1 MSVKPSD
8 KWLAQY
14 NNTLVPETFIQITY
28 HASDDAAQTDAI
40 ASSGSQTVFSNAA
53 SITNLDASASG
64 NYATG
69 ETNFW
74 VLDGSLDIVP
84 DSEPYQECGYVSGEC
99 VSSTNHPT
107 ITFSFSKIH
116 EEKIPGL
123 TIVWSEILNEWA
135 KSFKVSAYKGSTL
148 LSENQINDNN
158 SIETPVEFEVSNYD
172 SIVLEVIEWCIPN
185 RRARVEQIEFGQRVR
200 FDKKDLLSYSH
211 QSKRDPISGQ
221 LSKDSISFS
230 IDNSDQKWNPINPD
244 GLYKY
249 LYERQAVFVKYGM
262 DLDGQTE
269 WINGGKFYLSSW
281 SVPSNG
287 ITASFEAR
295 DALAFLID
303 SLYTGRK
310 SGTLYEICYDALELL
325 DVSGISYYINESLK
339 DYTTDFSNGNSS
351 YKNADVL
358 QLSANAAGMALYQ
371 TRSGQIR
378 IDRVPYLP
386 ENKSDIYEITEIN
399 DYQYPEITFSNKLKN
414 ISYSLNGTS
423 SLYPNGAT
431 GDGVTQSVNNA
442 LISSSIIAQSKNV
455 LTESYKVLSNRRK
468 ATLSY
473 RASPHNDALD
483 FVKLNHQ
490 FGYSSNLLV
499 TDISYTFNGSFK
511 GSVTG
516 YMIEDVDSLQI
527 DTSKIYL
534 HPSDTI
540 TLTATLAPASADSP
554 VIVWNASPAG
564 IVELN
569 VIKNERGVSVC
580 NVTYLHSGNATI
592 TATVASLS
600 ASCNATT
607 IADEISNFREGDTVY
622 ISVAGVY
629 TAFLVSKHNYEP
641 ELNGTGRTL
650 LVHKD
655 SIFGSGADD
664 FAWDSKGTT
673 PAEYSKSTIDTLLN
687 GSFKKSLSDYM
698 QKKIDETTFYYT
710 PAFKWVFEESTGRG
724 HYEPSGVSTLSRS
737 VFLPSA
743 KEIYYDNFPDS
754 NSSFDNTMWG
764 YGCNAEGSTLPTAKE
779 LSKGPFYTY
788 DGMSY
793 AYQQWTRTPI
803 THLEW
808 WGMDSSVGNI
818 YYRSIA
824 VSEYYD
830 KIHLG
835 SSDSRNEF
843 SYFNCIGSGNNSYKC
858 YRPAF
863 TVPQNLKVGYQGRI
877 EED

>member
-8 KWLAQY
+8 KWLSQY

-28 HASDDAAQTDAI
+28 HAADDAAQTDAI
-40 ASSGSQTVFSNAA
+40 ASSGSQTVFSNVA
-53 SITNLDASASG
+53 SITDLDISAPG
-64 NYATG
+64 NYATA

-74 VLDGSLDIVP
+74 VLDGSLGIVP

-99 VSSTNHPT
+99 VSSFNHPT
-107 ITFSFSKIH
+107 ITFSFSKSH

-123 TIVWSEILNEWA
+123 TIIWSEILNEWA
-135 KSFKVSAYKGSTL
+135 KSFKVSAYKGTAL
-148 LSENQINDNN
+148 LLEKQIDNN
-158 SIETPVEFEVSNYD
+158 DSAETSIEFEISNYD
-172 SIVLEVIEWCIPN
+172 SVIIEILEWCIPN
-185 RRARVEQIEFGQRVR
+185 RRARISQVEFGQRVK
-200 FDKKDLLSYSH
+200 FSKTDLLSYSH
-211 QSKRDPISGQ
+211 KSKRDPISGQ

-230 IDNSDQKWNPINPD
+230 VDNSDQKWNPINPD

-281 SVPSNG
+281 NIPSNG

-295 DALAFLID
+295 DALVFLID

-310 SGTLYEICYDALELL
+310 SGTLYEMCYDALELL

-339 DYTTDFSNGNSS
+339 DYTADFNNGNSS

-371 TRSGQIR
+371 TRNGEIR

-399 DYQYPEITFSNKLKN
+399 DYQYPEITFSDKLKN
-414 ISYSLNGTS
+414 ISYSLNGVS
-423 SLYPNGAT
+423 LLYPNGAT

-442 LISSSIIAQSKNV
+442 LISSSIVFQPKNV

-490 FGYSSNLLV
+490 FGYSSNLLI
-499 TDISYTFNGSFK
+499 TDVSYTFNGSFK

-527 DTSKIYL
+527 NASEIYL

-540 TLTATLAPASADSP
+540 TLTATLTPASADSP

-600 ASCNATT
+600 ASCNATA
-607 IADEISNFREGDTVY
+607 IADEISNLKEGDTVY
-622 ISVAGVY
+622 ISVAGIY

-641 ELNGTGRTL
+641 ELNGKGRTL
-650 LVHKD
+650 LALKD
-655 SIFGSGADD
+655 AKTENI
-664 FAWDSKGTT
+664 AWDSKMTT
-673 PAEYSKSTIDTLLN
+673 PAEYSTSSIDALLN
-687 GSFKKSLSDYM
+687 GNIKNSFSDFM
-698 QKKIDETTFYYT
+698 QKKIGKTTFYYT
-710 PAFKWVFEESTGRG
+710 PAFKKNDSNNYV
-724 HYEPSGVSTLSRS
+724 PSAVSTLSRS
-737 VFLPSA
+737 IFLPSA
-743 KEIYYDNFPDS
+743 KEIYYGFPD
-754 NSSFDNTMWG
+754 NSGDINEIWG
-764 YGCNAEGSTLPTAKE
+764 YGCNVEGSPLPTAKE
-779 LSKGPFYTY
+779 LLRNPFFM
-788 DGMSY
+788 DGNVYSPY
-793 AYQQWTRTPI
+793 EQWTRTPI
-803 THLEW
+803 THLEY
-808 WGMDSSVGNI
+808 WGMGPSIGDI
-818 YYRSIA
+818 YYRSIV
-824 VSEYYD
+824 VSKYWD
-830 KIHLG
+830 RAHLG
-835 SSDSRNEF
+835 SYDDEDELF
-843 SYFNCIGSGNNSYKC
+843 FYDCIGSGNDGRNC
-858 YRPAF
+858 YHYMF
-863 TVPQNLKVGYQGRI
+863 TVPSNLPIGYQNRV
-877 EED
+877 EEE